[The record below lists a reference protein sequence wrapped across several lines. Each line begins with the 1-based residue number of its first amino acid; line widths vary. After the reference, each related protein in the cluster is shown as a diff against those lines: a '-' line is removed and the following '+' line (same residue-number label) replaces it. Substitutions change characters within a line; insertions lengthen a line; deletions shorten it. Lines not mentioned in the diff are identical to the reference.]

1 MHTIDAGHAPE
12 EPRKRGKIPM
22 KNTPADNA
30 VTDKTYADTGDE
42 LRQFIERYEQLNAEK
57 ADVSERQKDLMAE
70 AKGRGFDTKV
80 MKMVVALRRRN
91 ADDIA
96 EEQAVLDLYLHCL
109 GMAG

>member
-22 KNTPADNA
+22 KDTPADKA
-30 VTDKTYADTGDE
+30 VADAAYAVTGDE
-42 LRQFIERYEQLNAEK
+42 LRQFMERYEQLNAEK
-57 ADVSERQKDLMAE
+57 QDVAERQKELMAE
-70 AKGRGFDTKV
+70 AKGRGYDTKV
-80 MKMVVALRRRN
+80 MKMVVALRKRK

-96 EEQAVLDLYLHCL
+96 EEQAVLDLYLQCL